1 MYHVSCMYVV
11 CLVVDQGSLRI
22 DQSKVYQNFKAPI
35 LLTTLI
41 GSFIA
46 CSAIAFAS
54 RKGKIVDMIAVID
67 KEY

>member
-1 MYHVSCMYVV
+1 MYVV
-11 CLVVDQGSLRI
+11 YLVVDQGSLRI

-46 CSAIAFAS
+46 CSAMAFAS
-54 RKGKIVDMIAVID
+54 RKENEIEVIFQNGKDL
-67 KEY
+67 